1 MVGAGVAGAAVLRG
15 FAFALVATAAGV
27 RTGVAVIVGEATPD
41 ARADA
46 LAIGEVLL
54 VGVAFPPQLEIP
66 MMINTMKPTTARP
79 SLFCFFTGDPLPG
92 PALSA
97 FE

>member
-1 MVGAGVAGAAVLRG
+1 MK
-15 FAFALVATAAGV
+15 
-27 RTGVAVIVGEATPD
+27 VGEAAPD

-66 MMINTMKPTTARP
+66 MMINTMKPTTARRRR
-79 SLFCFFTGDPLPG
+79 LP
-92 PALSA
+92 
-97 FE
+97 